1 MGKKNI
7 IWNDYISKNER
18 FADFI
23 NGVIFQGK
31 QLVQP
36 EALITLDSKLWRTD
50 QKKESYQ
57 EFIRDMVKIWDYQ
70 GKKYLFGLEPE
81 ESPHLALP
89 VKYMNYE
96 SVEYDRQYKETV
108 KHHRNKQDLP
118 SEEYLSGFA
127 GSDRLMPVITI
138 GIYLGEKPW
147 RGSIRLRN
155 MTKMRELPLELK
167 RMAIFSNDFRVN
179 LLDIHKLKS
188 VDIFQ
193 TDLRE
198 VFGFLK
204 RQGNK
209 EDLIRYVEENE
220 AFRHLQEDAFR
231 VLSCY
236 GGNIKLEL
244 HKENYRTKEGI
255 DMCTALRELEEDAKR
270 EGSRLMNDLMNELN
284 RRLLQ
289 DGRTEDLFR
298 STQDTEYQRQL
309 MDEYGLEDKMQ
320 KYD

>member
-23 NGVIFQGK
+23 NGVIFQGE

-50 QKKESYQ
+50 QKKNSYH
-57 EFIRDMVKIWDYQ
+57 EFIRDMVKIWEYQ
-70 GKKYLFGLEPE
+70 GIKYLFGLEPE

-108 KHHRNKQDLP
+108 KQHRNKQDL
-118 SEEYLSGFA
+118 SAEEYLSGFA
-127 GSDRLMPVITI
+127 ESDRLMPVITI
-138 GIYLGEKPW
+138 GIYLGEKTW
-147 RGSIRLRN
+147 CGSTRLEN
-155 MTKMRELPLELK
+155 MTRVKELPLELK
-167 RMAIFSNDFRVN
+167 KMARFYNDFRVN
-179 LLDIHKLKS
+179 LLDIHKLES
-188 VDIFQ
+188 VDVFR

-204 RQGNK
+204 RQGSK
-209 EDLIRYVEENE
+209 KDLIRYVEENRM
-220 AFRHLQEDAFR
+220 FRHLQEDAFR

-244 HKENYRTKEGI
+244 HKEKYRTKEGI

-270 EGSRLMNDLMNELN
+270 EGIVTGHRLMNELN

-289 DGRTEDLFR
+289 DGRMEDLFR
-298 STQDTEYQRQL
+298 SIQDTEYQRQL

-320 KYD
+320 K

>member
-1 MGKKNI
+1 
-7 IWNDYISKNER
+7 
-18 FADFI
+18 
-23 NGVIFQGK
+23 
-31 QLVQP
+31 
-36 EALITLDSKLWRTD
+36 
-50 QKKESYQ
+50 
-57 EFIRDMVKIWDYQ
+57 
-70 GKKYLFGLEPE
+70 
-81 ESPHLALP
+81 
-89 VKYMNYE
+89 
-96 SVEYDRQYKETV
+96 
-108 KHHRNKQDLP
+108 
-118 SEEYLSGFA
+118 
-127 GSDRLMPVITI
+127 
-138 GIYLGEKPW
+138 
-147 RGSIRLRN
+147 
-155 MTKMRELPLELK
+155 
-167 RMAIFSNDFRVN
+167 MAIFSNDFRVN

-209 EDLIRYVEENE
+209 KDLIDYVEENE

-244 HKENYRTKEGI
+244 HKEKYRTKEGI

-270 EGSRLMNDLMNELN
+270 EGSRLMNELN

-298 STQDTEYQRQL
+298 SIQDTEYQRQL